1 MRIAGKILGIGV
13 FAYLAIPSFTVFAV
27 GVLAMRS
34 ENSILPNGKPA
45 FIATFKSGRRL
56 ESLLI
61 LL

>member
-34 ENSILPNGKPA
+34 ENSIPLLSEK
-45 FIATFKSGRRL
+45 
-56 ESLLI
+56 ES
-61 LL
+61 